1 MLVGVQCKKA
11 QVDYALVASGLGDYD
26 LLIIMDYSQITHNWG
41 FQQDGIFTVV
51 FNDHGSCKQEFW
63 HFICDDGTTNDSQF
77 TLTCLYLLF
86 KGVLLLLCVVN
97 PLCTEFTQIGS

>member
-1 MLVGVQCKKA
+1 MLVGVQRKKA
-11 QVDYALVASGLGDYD
+11 QADYASVADGLGEYD
-26 LLIIMDYSQITHNWG
+26 LLIIMDYSQITHDWG

-51 FNDHGSCKQEFW
+51 FNDHGLHKQEFW